1 MPQKIVRD
9 DGHPK
14 KRIKSDV
21 TSRNTFR
28 YSDGA
33 DVQRSLQTQK
43 HDDLMD
49 GEVFALFRE
58 GSPANPLP
66 SFFFLQPSPH
76 FATSLP

>member
-1 MPQKIVRD
+1 MPKKKVRD
-9 DGHPK
+9 DGHPP

-21 TSRNTFR
+21 TSRNTYR

-49 GEVFALFRE
+49 GEVFALFME
-58 GSPANPLP
+58 GTSANP
-66 SFFFLQPSPH
+66 FFFLQPSPH